1 MPFVLLKSREGRKER
16 GNERE
21 EARRV
26 SKLTAVF
33 VSLSGGVGPSFV
45 SLRGS

>member
-1 MPFVLLKSREGRKER
+1 MPFVLLRRCEGRKER
-16 GNERE
+16 EKERE

-33 VSLSGGVGPSFV
+33 VSLSGVGPSFV